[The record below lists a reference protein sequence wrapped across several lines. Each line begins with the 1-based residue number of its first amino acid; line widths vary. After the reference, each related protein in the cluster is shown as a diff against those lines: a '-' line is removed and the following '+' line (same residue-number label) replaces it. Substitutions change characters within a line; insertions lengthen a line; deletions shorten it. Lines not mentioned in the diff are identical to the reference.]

1 MISGFDTK
9 VLKPADPKPA
19 IDAVRS
25 QNWGR
30 KKTHSQLF
38 KRIAKEVSF
47 KGCQDE
53 SLIGLLQQIQGW
65 YPVVHQ

>member
-9 VLKPADPKPA
+9 VLKPTGPKAA

-38 KRIAKEVSF
+38 KRIAKDVSF
-47 KGCQDE
+47 RGCADE
-53 SLIGLLQQIQGW
+53 SFNGLLQQIQAW
-65 YPVVHQ
+65 YPQEWA